1 MSDQPKPPAPLW
13 RRLLPLF
20 LITAIFILV
29 FARGWNHYLT
39 LEHVA
44 ANRDQLKAFVAAN
57 FFQALGI
64 YLLVYIAV
72 IALSLP
78 GGALLTILGGFLF
91 GWKIGG
97 PVVVIA
103 ATLGA
108 VIIFM
113 IAKTALGETLAR
125 RAGPWLSK
133 LRKGFNE
140 NALSYLL
147 FLRLVPAFP
156 FWLVNLAPALLGVP
170 LGIYTIGTFIG
181 IIPATLA
188 FSFLGAG
195 LDSIIAAQRRVYES
209 CLANQKAGTLPGGT
223 ECSFTLDAGALLT
236 PELIAAFAALGIAAM
251 LPVVIR
257 KLRNRGK
264 APS

>member
-1 MSDQPKPPAPLW
+1 M
-13 RRLLPLF
+13 LPL
-20 LITAIFILV
+20 LVIVTLCILV
-29 FARGWNHYLT
+29 FARGWHHYLT

-64 YLLVYIAV
+64 YLLVYVAV

-97 PVVVIA
+97 PAVVIA

-113 IAKTALGETLAR
+113 IARTALGETLAK
-125 RAGPWLSK
+125 RAGPWLGK

-170 LGIYTIGTFIG
+170 LGVYAIGTFIG

-195 LDSIIAAQRRVYES
+195 LDSIIAAQRRMYDA
-209 CLANQKAGTLPGGT
+209 CLANQKAGTLPAGT
-223 ECSFTLDAGALLT
+223 QCSFTLDAGALLT
-236 PELIAAFAALGIAAM
+236 PELMAAFAALGFVAI

-257 KLRNRGK
+257 KFRNRGEK
-264 APS
+264 QA